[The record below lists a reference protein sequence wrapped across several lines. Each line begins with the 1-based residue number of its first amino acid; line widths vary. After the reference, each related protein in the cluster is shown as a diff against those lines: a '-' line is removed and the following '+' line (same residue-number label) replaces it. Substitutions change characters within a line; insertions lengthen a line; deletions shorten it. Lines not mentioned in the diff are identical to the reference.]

1 MAAPIA
7 PLRIEALSKT
17 HGRSRFTCGAEALD
31 RYLKQ
36 QARQDADKRVAAVF
50 VLVAPPAPQVLGYF
64 TLSASVIT
72 ADELP
77 PELAKRVPRY
87 PQLPVVLLGRLAVDE
102 QIKGRKQGE
111 FLLMDAL
118 RRSLEA
124 AAQIGAMAV
133 LVEAKDEAAEAFY
146 RHFGFTPLKEQ
157 HARLFLP
164 MKTVAEL
171 FGPDR

>member
-1 MAAPIA
+1 LAAPIT
-7 PLRIEALSKT
+7 PLRIEALDKT
-17 HGRSRFTCGAEALD
+17 HDRSRFTCGVEALD

-36 QARQDADKRVAAVF
+36 QARQDADKRVAAAF
-50 VLVAPPAPQVLGYF
+50 VLIAPPAPQVLGYF

-77 PELAKRVPRY
+77 PELAKRLPRY
-87 PQLPVVLLGRLAVDE
+87 PQLPVVLLGRLAVDH
-102 QIKGRKQGE
+102 QLKGQKQGE

-171 FGPDR
+171 FGQDR

>member
-1 MAAPIA
+1 MAAQVA
-7 PLRIEALSKT
+7 PYSIEPLGKT
-17 HGRSRFTCGAEALD
+17 HDRSSFACGSAELD

-50 VLVAPPAPQVLGYF
+50 VLLAAPAPQVLGYY
-64 TLSASVIT
+64 TLSASIVT

-77 PELAKRVPRY
+77 AELARKVPRY

-102 QIKGRKQGE
+102 QLKGRKQGE

-124 AAQIGAMAV
+124 ASRIGAMAV
-133 LVEAKDEAAEAFY
+133 LVEAKNEAAAAFY
-146 RHFGFTPLKEQ
+146 QHFGFTPLHDQ
-157 HARLFLP
+157 PARLFLP
-164 MKTVAEL
+164 MKTLAEL
-171 FGPDR
+171 FG